1 MLRKGTILVDETDS
15 DTELKL
21 LIYLEHS
28 IQDARTSRDQNR
40 FTAYKQI
47 QFVKMNLNCDVTFAG
62 YAPYLDYRPM
72 NDSEKATIKTQL
84 SRSFNM
90 EKIESQA
97 INYAVNNLVP
107 VHFKDIKTKRE
118 LLVDKISEAVKNR
131 LRIEITYWNNRFE
144 QLNKWSYG

>member
-1 MLRKGTILVDETDS
+1 
-15 DTELKL
+15 
-21 LIYLEHS
+21 
-28 IQDARTSRDQNR
+28 
-40 FTAYKQI
+40 
-47 QFVKMNLNCDVTFAG
+47 MNLNCDVTFAG